1 MQEFRSEYKFICTQG
16 QMEIIRSR
24 IRAVLK
30 PDAHQAGAC
39 YRIRSLYF
47 DDADD
52 SAFYDNDAGVD
63 ARRKFRLRVYENTQN
78 GARLEIKYK
87 LHGGT
92 KKQSCMLSA
101 ELCKGILNG
110 GIPDWHEQDPAPLRL
125 LVQQMRQSGL
135 TPKIIVE
142 YERSAFISAIGNVR
156 VTLDR
161 NISFS
166 NQIERFLEDSIP
178 LIPVLPKGV
187 HLVEM
192 KYDELIPDYVLQLLE
207 TGELCRT
214 TFSKYYLARL
224 AQKGEYVW

>member
-1 MQEFRSEYKFICTQG
+1 MQEFRSEYKFILTQG
-16 QMEIIRSR
+16 QMEIVKAR
-24 IRAVLK
+24 IGPLLQ
-30 PDAHQAGAC
+30 PDEHQTGAC

-63 ARRKFRLRVYENTQN
+63 ARRKFRLRMYEDTQN

-92 KKQSCMLSA
+92 KKESCMLPAEVCAAFIRGETPVWREGCPPALKLLLEQMHLSA
-101 ELCKGILNG
+101 
-110 GIPDWHEQDPAPLRL
+110 
-125 LVQQMRQSGL
+125 L

-142 YERSAFISAIGNVR
+142 YERSAFVTPIGNVR
-156 VTLDR
+156 ITLDR

-166 NQIERFLEDSIP
+166 NQIDRFLEDSIP

-187 HLVEM
+187 HLMEV
-192 KYDELIPDYVLQLLE
+192 KFDELIADHLLQLLE
-207 TGELCRT
+207 TGELSRT

-224 AQKGEYVW
+224 AQKGEYLW

>member
-24 IRAVLK
+24 MRAVLK
-30 PDAHQAGAC
+30 SDAHQAGAC

-52 SAFYDNDAGVD
+52 SAFFDNDAGVD
-63 ARRKFRLRVYENTQN
+63 ARRKFRLRIYENTQN

-92 KKQSCMLSA
+92 KKDSCMLSA
-101 ELCKGILNG
+101 DACSAIIRGEIPALREGDPPEL
-110 GIPDWHEQDPAPLRL
+110 QL
-125 LVQQMRQSGL
+125 LSRQMHLHAL
-135 TPKIIVE
+135 TPRIIVE
-142 YERSAFISAIGNVR
+142 YERSAFVSPLGNVR

-166 NQIERFLEDSIP
+166 NQIDRFMEDSIP

-207 TGELCRT
+207 TGDLSRT